1 LVENLG
7 KNCIDIG
14 WSRMQS
20 YALEP
25 IQNSIDSL
33 FQPGYFLQDNLQVG
47 ATWIIRS
54 HSSVEQA
61 GKTANGGQGVP
72 NLVGDAQRHVV

>member
-1 LVENLG
+1 
-7 KNCIDIG
+7 
-14 WSRMQS
+14 M
-20 YALEP
+20 
-25 IQNSIDSL
+25 
-33 FQPGYFLQDNLQVG
+33 G

-54 HSSVEQA
+54 HSSAEQA